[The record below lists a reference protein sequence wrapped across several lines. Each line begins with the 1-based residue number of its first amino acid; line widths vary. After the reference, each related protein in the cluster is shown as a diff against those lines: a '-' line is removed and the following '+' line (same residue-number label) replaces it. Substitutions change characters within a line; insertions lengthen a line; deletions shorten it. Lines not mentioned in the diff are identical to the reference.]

1 MKGKIKKILS
11 LFLCDVTDLDF
22 QDITKVNEVYAEQIV
37 ALCEAECQKRIKE
50 LIERIEGYKT
60 YDEQYVG
67 DYAIEVPLSE
77 WQAIKK
83 EYLGE
88 GVDVS

>member
-50 LIERIEGYKT
+50 LIEMIEKECFEGTLMKGRDFNFT
-60 YDEQYVG
+60 K
-67 DYAIEVPLSE
+67 